1 MYTASG
7 IKAYAQISVESA
19 VMSASP
25 HQLIEMLFDGAN
37 SALVRARLFL
47 EQGDVV
53 AKGEALSKAI
63 NIIDNGLKAG
73 LDQEKGG
80 EIATNLSELYDYM
93 IRRLLQANLRNDAQ
107 AIEEVKGYSAIL
119 QKPGSRFHRKHLSR
133 SLVNDLNRGV
143 YQPLAAYCAAQSIA
157 A

>member
-7 IKAYAQISVESA
+7 TKAYAQISVESG

-47 EQGDVV
+47 EQGDIT

-73 LDQEKGG
+73 LDQENGG
-80 EIATNLSELYDYM
+80 ELADHLSSLYDYM
-93 IRRLLQANLRNDAQ
+93 IRRVLLANLRNDSQ
-107 AIEEVKGYSAIL
+107 AIEEVEGLLGNIAEAWKQISPKASS
-119 QKPGSRFHRKHLSR
+119 QESR
-133 SLVNDLNRGV
+133 
-143 YQPLAAYCAAQSIA
+143 
-157 A
+157 

>member
-7 IKAYAQISVESA
+7 TKAYAQVSVESG

-47 EQGDVV
+47 AQGDIA

-73 LDQEKGG
+73 LDQENGG
-80 EIATNLSELYDYM
+80 EIADHLASLYDYM
-93 IRRLLQANLRNDAQ
+93 IRRLLLANFRNDSQ
-107 AIEEVKGYSAIL
+107 AIEEVEGLLGNIAEAWKQISPKASS
-119 QKPGSRFHRKHLSR
+119 QESR
-133 SLVNDLNRGV
+133 
-143 YQPLAAYCAAQSIA
+143 
-157 A
+157 